1 MTNANII
8 ENKIS
13 IIKKYLNTLE
23 RYKKYSQ
30 PEIENNPDLIGAV
43 ERYLHLVVQATI
55 DLAEAVIAFRNFRKP
70 TSMSENFDILN
81 EENIVNNKLTE
92 ELVKMVGFRNVIVHD
107 YDKVDYDI
115 VFDVLHNKL
124 KDIEKFL
131 KIIENLK

>member
-81 EENIVNNKLTE
+81 EEDIVNNKLTE